1 MDRNSI
7 VGILIITTILII
19 WGVFNKPNKEE
30 LEKAKRRQDSLEM
43 VRQQQA
49 KETSS
54 RTLPVK
60 VDSLAGTTT
69 PTVAKTPIN
78 NNVSAE
84 VLKEQLGIFASAGK
98 GEEKFVTLENN
109 LIKLK
114 LSTKGGRPYSVR
126 LKNYRTYDSLP
137 LILFSGDSVK
147 FGMNFYL
154 NNKPI
159 STNQLYFQPV
169 GNISDVIVSNS
180 ADSVS
185 MLLDA
190 GDGRSIE
197 YTYSLKPNTYEVD
210 FNIHLSGMQDI
221 STREQNAIDLEWSY
235 YSPKQERGAKNEDY
249 YTTIYFKPDGEDVD
263 YFNARSSKDSKEQD
277 ITTKV
282 NWIAFKDQFFSSVL
296 IGQPAFANAFVKYT
310 NLPDNPKFL
319 KIFDAEIGIPF
330 NRTVKEAIPMKF
342 YFGPNKF
349 RALKK
354 QYGDLQLQDLVTV
367 GHGIIKWINQYVI
380 IVLFDFLSKYI
391 GNYGIIILLMT
402 IIIKLVLYPLTF
414 RSYLSQAKMRVLK
427 PQIDEINK
435 KIPKEKAMERQ
446 QATMALYKKVGVS
459 PLGGCL
465 PMILQLPI
473 LYAMFRFFPTSIE
486 LRQQSFLWA
495 TDLSTYD
502 SILSWHA
509 QIPIISSIYGNHISL
524 FTLLMT
530 LSSILTMN
538 LNNQAT
544 STQQMPGM
552 KGMMYVMPVMFMF
565 ILNNWSAGLTYYYFL
580 ANVITFGQNM
590 LSKAFIDEEELLKKM
605 HAKKAKPVKKSGFQS
620 RLEQM
625 AKQRGYNTPKK
636 K

>member
-7 VGILIITTILII
+7 IGILVITAILIV
-19 WGVFNKPNKEE
+19 WGVFNKPKQGE
-30 LEKAKRRQDSLEM
+30 LEAAKRRHDSLEM
-43 VRQQQA
+43 VKQQQA
-49 KETSS
+49 REASAALPIS
-54 RTLPVK
+54 RDTL
-60 VDSLAGTTT
+60 
-69 PTVAKTPIN
+69 AKTAKPET
-78 NNVSAE
+78 VKTPVQDTLSTEA
-84 VLKEQLGIFASAGK
+84 LKEKLGVFASSGK
-98 GEEKFVTLENN
+98 GKEKFVTLENN

-137 LILFSGDSVK
+137 LILFSGDSVV
-147 FGMNFYL
+147 FGLNFYL
-154 NNKPI
+154 NNKSI
-159 STNQLYFQPV
+159 STNQLFFQPV
-169 GNISDVIVSNS
+169 NSGSNVVVNNR

-197 YTYSLKPNTYEVD
+197 YTYSLKPNTYQV
-210 FNIHLSGMQDI
+210 NLNVRMTGMQDI
-221 STREQNAIDLEWSY
+221 STREQNSIDLEWSY
-235 YSPKQERGAKNEDY
+235 YTPKQERGAKNEDY

-263 YFNARSSKDSKEQD
+263 YFNARSNKDSKEQD

-296 IGQPAFANAFVKYT
+296 IGQPAFTNAFVKYT
-310 NLPDNPKFL
+310 NLKDNPKFL
-319 KIFDAEIGIPF
+319 KIFNAEIGVPF
-330 NRTVKEAIPMKF
+330 NRTAKEVIPMKF

-349 RALKK
+349 RLLKK
-354 QYGDLQLQDLVTV
+354 QYGNLQLQDLVTV
-367 GHGIIKWINQYVI
+367 GRGIIKWINQYVI
-380 IVLFDFLSKYI
+380 ILLFDFLSKYI
-391 GNYGIIILLMT
+391 SNYGIIILVMT
-402 IIIKLVLYPLTF
+402 IIIKLVLYPLTY
-414 RSYLSQAKMRVLK
+414 RSYLSQSKMRVLK

-435 KIPKEKAMERQ
+435 KIPKDKAMERQ

-465 PMILQLPI
+465 PMIFQMPI

-509 QIPIISSIYGNHISL
+509 TIPILSSIYGNHISL

-530 LSSILTMN
+530 LSTILTMS

-552 KGMMYVMPVMFMF
+552 KGMMYIMPIMFMF
-565 ILNNWSAGLTYYYFL
+565 MLNNWSAGLTYYYFL
-580 ANVITFGQNM
+580 ANMITFGQNM
-590 LSKAFIDEEELLKKM
+590 LSKAFIDEEALLAKM
-605 HAKKAKPVKKSGFQS
+605 HAKKAKPVKKSGFQA

-625 AKQRGYNTPKK
+625 AKQRGYNAPKK